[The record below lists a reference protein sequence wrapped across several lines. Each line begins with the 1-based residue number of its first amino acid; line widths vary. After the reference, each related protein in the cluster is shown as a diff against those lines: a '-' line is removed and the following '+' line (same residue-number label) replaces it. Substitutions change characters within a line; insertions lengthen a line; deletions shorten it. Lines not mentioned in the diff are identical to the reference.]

1 MQAEKTDTIA
11 AISTALGNGGISIVR
26 ISGAQA
32 IEIADRVFYTKSGK
46 KLADVHTHTIHYGH
60 IVDNCM
66 EIGDSCAK
74 TEKRKILDEV
84 MAVVMRAP
92 KSYTTEDT
100 VEFDCHGGAFVTRQV
115 LQAVV
120 RAGARMAQPGEFT
133 KRAFLNGRIDL
144 TEAEAVMDVIQAKND
159 LALKCAIGQ
168 LGGAVRQKI
177 EDMRARI
184 LHETAYIEAVLDDP
198 EHMDFDGYAETISYT
213 IAQLLS
219 EATFLLSTFDNGRML
234 KEGIRTV
241 ILGKPNAGKSS
252 LLNVLSG
259 QDRAIV
265 TEIAGTTRDILEE
278 TIQIGGMTLLV
289 MDTAGIRAASDAV
302 EKIGIERA
310 IDCAKEADLILY
322 VADASTPLEDE
333 DEQIL
338 KLLEGKK
345 AIVLLNKQDLP
356 AVTTEEMLEKR
367 CEFPVLSVSAK
378 RNEGID
384 VLETR
389 LQEMFFAGE
398 ISGNDEIY
406 LTNARQKE
414 DVAAAITALRQVQ
427 ESVEAGMPEDFYT
440 IDLMHAYEALGSVI
454 GATLEDD
461 LADEIFGKFCM
472 GK

>member
-1 MQAEKTDTIA
+1 MQADQTDTIA

-26 ISGAQA
+26 VSGPQA
-32 IEIADRVFYTKSGK
+32 IEIADRVFCAKSGI
-46 KLADVHTHTIHYGH
+46 KLVDVHTHTIHYGH

-66 EIGDSCAK
+66 ETGDICAK
-74 TEKRKILDEV
+74 TEKKRILDEV

-120 RAGARMAQPGEFT
+120 RVGARMAQPGEFT

-184 LHETAYIEAVLDDP
+184 LHEMAYIEAVLDDP
-198 EHMDFDGYAETISYT
+198 EHMDFDGYAESISHT
-213 IAQLLS
+213 VAQLMS
-219 EATFLLSTFDNGRML
+219 EAKYLLLTFDNGRML

-259 QDRAIV
+259 QERAIV

-278 TIQIGGMTLLV
+278 TIQIGGITLLV

-302 EKIGIERA
+302 EKIGIARA
-310 IDCAKEADLILY
+310 IECAKEADLILY
-322 VADASTPLEDE
+322 VADASTPLEDG

-345 AIVLLNKQDLP
+345 ALVLLNKQDLP
-356 AVTTEEMLEKR
+356 PVTTEEMLKNR

-378 RNEGID
+378 RREGID
-384 VLETR
+384 TLEAL
-389 LQEMFFAGE
+389 LQEMFFADE

-427 ESVEAGMPEDFYT
+427 ESVEAGISEDFYT

-461 LADEIFGKFCM
+461 LTDEIFGKFCM